1 MYLYLNLYLLRMRAA
16 AVLRRNG
23 RIRSYSPPPSPLRPL
38 HCSFKTILN
47 SSRQL
52 FGDKIHKTAPA
63 HAVLKVVP
71 GLKKRSTPKSMLFV
85 IILVFFYFQI
95 IHLGPREKM
104 AQKIPKRLKMAQKS
118 PRGYISA
125 KNCHFLGVCFLNFFC
140 SGHSKWD
147 LHWTALEK

>member
-85 IILVFFYFQI
+85 IILVCF
-95 IHLGPREKM
+95 
-104 AQKIPKRLKMAQKS
+104 
-118 PRGYISA
+118 
-125 KNCHFLGVCFLNFFC
+125 FLN
-140 SGHSKWD
+140 HSLGSEGENGPKNPQKTKNGSKISQGIYIGQE
-147 LHWTALEK
+147 LSLFGGLFS

>member
-1 MYLYLNLYLLRMRAA
+1 MYLYLNLYLLRMRSA

-85 IILVFFYFQI
+85 MILVSQFQKVWFLN
-95 IHLGPREKM
+95 HSLGSEGENGPKNP
-104 AQKIPKRLKMAQKS
+104 QK
-118 PRGYISA
+118 A
-125 KNCHFLGVCFLNFFC
+125 KNGSKISLRIYIAPELPLLWGSVFFTFLLW
-140 SGHSKWD
+140 SLLD
-147 LHWTALEK
+147 